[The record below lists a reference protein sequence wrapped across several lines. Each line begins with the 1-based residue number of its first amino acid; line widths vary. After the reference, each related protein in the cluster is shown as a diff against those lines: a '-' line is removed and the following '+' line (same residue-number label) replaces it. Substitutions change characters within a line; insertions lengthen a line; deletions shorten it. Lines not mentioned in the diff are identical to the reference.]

1 MLSEAGRIAGVASA
15 LPKYRYDQRT
25 ITAALKHHWRDRME
39 RPALLDRL
47 HQNARVDHRHLAYP
61 LERYERFETFG
72 ETNAAWIEAAQELG
86 QKALDGALEGA
97 GLERHDLDALIVVS
111 VTGIASPSLDARLIN
126 RMGLREDI
134 KRTPIFGVGC
144 VGGALGLTRAAD
156 HTRAYPDQTAALLAV
171 ELCSLTM
178 QGNDVS
184 MANLISTGLFADGAV
199 AAIVSGPRRDPQG
212 PRILATQSFFY
223 PGTEGIMG
231 WNISERGFE
240 IVLSP
245 RLPDLIRCRL
255 ARDVDCFLANHKLKR
270 ADIQSWVIHTGG
282 PKVLDAIADAL
293 SLRHGELD
301 SSWKSLA
308 RYGNLSSASVLL
320 VLEDLLTSHHPTD
333 GTLGLMLAM
342 GPGFCSEMLLV
353 QW

>member
-1 MLSEAGRIAGVASA
+1 MRSEAGRIAGVASA
-15 LPKYRYDQRT
+15 LPEHRYDQRT
-25 ITAALKHHWRDRME
+25 ITAALKHHWRGRLD
-39 RPALLDRL
+39 RPALVDRL
-47 HQNARVDHRHLAYP
+47 HQNARVDHRQLAYP

-86 QKALDGALEGA
+86 HKALDGALKRA
-97 GLERHDLDALIVVS
+97 GLERRDLDALIVVS

-156 HTRAYPDQTAALLAV
+156 HTRAYPDQSAALLAV
-171 ELCSLTM
+171 ELCSLTV
-178 QGNDVS
+178 QGNDLS

-199 AAIVSGPRRDPQG
+199 AAIVSGSRGAAPG
-212 PRILATQSFFY
+212 PRIVATRSFFY
-223 PGTEGIMG
+223 PGTEDIMG
-231 WNISERGFE
+231 WDISERGFE

-245 RLPDLIRCRL
+245 HLPHLIRCRL
-255 ARDVDCFLANHKLKR
+255 ARDVDSFLASQKLKR
-270 ADIQSWVIHTGG
+270 ADIGSWVIHTGG

-293 SLRHGELD
+293 CLRDGQLD
-301 SSWKSLA
+301 PSWQCLA
-308 RYGNLSSASVLL
+308 QYGNLSSASVLL
-320 VLEDLLTSHHPTD
+320 VLEELMANRSPRE
-333 GTLGLMLAM
+333 GTLGLLLAM

>member
-15 LPKYRYDQRT
+15 LPAHRYDQRT
-25 ITAALKHHWRDRME
+25 ITAALKHHWRDRLD

-61 LERYERFETFG
+61 LERYESLESFG
-72 ETNAAWIEAAQELG
+72 ETNRAWIEAAQELG
-86 QKALDGALEGA
+86 QQALDGALERA
-97 GLERHDLDALIVVS
+97 GLRRRDLDALIVVS

-126 RMGLREDI
+126 RMRLREDI

-156 HTRAYPDQTAALLAV
+156 HTRAYPDQIAALLAV
-171 ELCSLTM
+171 ELCSLTV
-178 QGNDVS
+178 QGNDLS

-199 AAIVSGPRRDPQG
+199 AAIVSGSRRPAHG
-212 PRILATQSFFY
+212 PRVLATQSFFY
-223 PGTEGIMG
+223 PGTEEIMG
-231 WNISERGFE
+231 WDISERGFQ

-245 RLPDLIRCRL
+245 HLPDLIRCRL
-255 ARDVDCFLANHKLKR
+255 ASDVDCFLGSQKLKR
-270 ADIQSWVIHTGG
+270 ADIGSWIIHTGG
-282 PKVLDAIADAL
+282 PKVLDSIADAL
-293 SLRHGELD
+293 SLCDGELD
-301 SSWKSLA
+301 LSWRCLA

-320 VLEDLLTSHHPTD
+320 VLEDLIKDRPPRQ

-342 GPGFCSEMLLV
+342 GPGFCSEMLLI